1 MEKQTSCLSTWGDL
15 EAVETLLR
23 PYPQASINERTAE
36 NFRLLHEKDEDVED
50 LNVIY
55 KLILPHQEESKDEL
69 KKIQPENCLDLTT
82 GGGEHFCEG

>member
-1 MEKQTSCLSTWGDL
+1 MTWK
-15 EAVETLLR
+15 LLR
-23 PYPQASINERTAE
+23 PSCGPYPQASINERITE

-69 KKIQPENCLDLTT
+69 KKIEQAIVLI
-82 GGGEHFCEG
+82 